1 LQFRAE
7 AFNIL
12 NHANF
17 GVPRPVIFEG
27 TSLSGGAGIIDE
39 TANRERQIQFALRL
53 EF

>member
-12 NHANF
+12 NHANLNTPLGAVF
-17 GVPRPVIFEG
+17 DGASYSGTAGVIEN
-27 TSLSGGAGIIDE
+27 